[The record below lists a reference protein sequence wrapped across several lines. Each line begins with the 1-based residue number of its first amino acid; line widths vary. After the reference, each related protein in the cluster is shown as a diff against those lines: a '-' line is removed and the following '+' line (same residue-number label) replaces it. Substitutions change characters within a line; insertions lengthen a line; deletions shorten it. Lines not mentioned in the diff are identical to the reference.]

1 MKRETFIRIAKK
13 CVKGVCDA
21 QCPHND
27 IEIPVQCKNEL
38 IMDAVM
44 LIAAGNDIKEERE
57 KKNEAMVR

>member
-13 CVKGVCDA
+13 CTKGVCDA
-21 QCPHND
+21 KCPHND
-27 IEIPVQCKNEL
+27 IANPVQCKNAL
-38 IMDAVM
+38 IMDAVK